1 MNKYFIFFIFL
12 VLEINSAVCVIHS
25 QDRKSSYPSFN
36 WNTVPVAF
44 HFGNSSRLMTPS
56 EAQFV
61 AEHSNFICLEK
72 GHASKQFSTTEEG
85 IEKEAQQLKTFNAG
99 MKVIFYWNTFLDYNS
114 YAAYN
119 EYQKHPEWWLK
130 KIDGQLDFKNRGLK
144 RYDLSNVEFR
154 DWWTNVARKAVVEG
168 ACDGVFMDAFP
179 QVSNKNNEKIWG
191 KEKYSNIQ
199 KGLKDIIKETRTKI
213 GEDNLIVYNGIRS
226 NSAMQLGNDF
236 PEHTDA
242 IMIEHF
248 GYFQSGSKEF
258 MLRDI
263 LEMQKAGKSGKIV
276 VFKAWPGFAWIDKET
291 MKKSLK
297 EKVKIAKENI
307 TFPLAAFLAGAQEN
321 SYFIYNWGYRME
333 MGCLEWYPEFNR
345 PLGKPLGDAI
355 INGWELTREF
365 EHISVSINLETR
377 EALITEK

>member
-1 MNKYFIFFIFL
+1 
-12 VLEINSAVCVIHS
+12 
-25 QDRKSSYPSFN
+25 
-36 WNTVPVAF
+36 
-44 HFGNSSRLMTPS
+44 
-56 EAQFV
+56 
-61 AEHSNFICLEK
+61 
-72 GHASKQFSTTEEG
+72 
-85 IEKEAQQLKTFNAG
+85 
-99 MKVIFYWNTFLDYNS
+99 
-114 YAAYN
+114 
-119 EYQKHPEWWLK
+119 
-130 KIDGQLDFKNRGLK
+130 
-144 RYDLSNVEFR
+144 
-154 DWWTNVARKAVVEG
+154 
-168 ACDGVFMDAFP
+168 
-179 QVSNKNNEKIWG
+179 
-191 KEKYSNIQ
+191 
-199 KGLKDIIKETRTKI
+199 
-213 GEDNLIVYNGIRS
+213 
-226 NSAMQLGNDF
+226 
-236 PEHTDA
+236 
-242 IMIEHF
+242 MIEHF

-276 VFKAWPGFAWIDKET
+276 VFKAWPGFAWIDKEI

>member
-276 VFKAWPGFAWIDKET
+276 VFKAWPGFAWIDKEI